1 MAVRPRRTDYLG
13 NLPDRGNPGFEK
25 EITRACSPHL
35 YIVKMKKAVN
45 P

>member
-1 MAVRPRRTDYLG
+1 MAVYPCRTDYLG